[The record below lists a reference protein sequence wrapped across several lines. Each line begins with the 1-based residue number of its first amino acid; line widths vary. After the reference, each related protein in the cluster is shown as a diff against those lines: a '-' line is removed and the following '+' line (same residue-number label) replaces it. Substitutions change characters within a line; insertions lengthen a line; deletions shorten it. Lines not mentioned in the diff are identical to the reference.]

1 MQELLNKLM
10 HEVGITPEQ
19 ASKALN
25 TVVGHVK
32 GLLPDSFG
40 ATIDNMLADKPA
52 EEGATPQA
60 GIMGKAA
67 DMAGDAKEKLGDI
80 ADSAKE
86 KLGDAKEKLGDIADS
101 AKEKFAAFTSEENI
115 DALKDKAEDLKDK
128 AEDMAED
135 AINKLKGFFGGKKE
149 D

>member
-1 MQELLNKLM
+1 MQELINKLM
-10 HEVGITPEQ
+10 SEVGLTSEQ
-19 ASKALN
+19 ASKALH

-32 GLLPDSFG
+32 GILPPAFG
-40 ATIDNMLADKPA
+40 ASIDGLLEGKSPVAAGAVPFEQASMTDKASNLAGDVKDKV
-52 EEGATPQA
+52 T
-60 GIMGKAA
+60 
-67 DMAGDAKEKLGDI
+67 DMAGDAKEKLTDLAG
-80 ADSAKE
+80 E
-86 KLGDAKEKLGDIADS
+86 

-115 DALKDKAEDLKDK
+115 DALKNKAEDLKDK